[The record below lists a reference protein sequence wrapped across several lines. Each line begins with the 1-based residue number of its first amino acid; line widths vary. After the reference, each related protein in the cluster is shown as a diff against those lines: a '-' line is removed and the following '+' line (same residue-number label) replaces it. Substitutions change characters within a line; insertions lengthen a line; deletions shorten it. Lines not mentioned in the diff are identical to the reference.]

1 MNTIK
6 DILIIVFL
14 ILQLTEAIYRV
25 YSGDMEDR
33 KVIFYLFVTS
43 ASNFHI
49 IYIEDKT
56 NKIKYIGGKK
66 KTTIILKIVKRYNMI
81 IKSSKLDS
89 MLSSKR
95 AMPYP

>member
-1 MNTIK
+1 M
-6 DILIIVFL
+6 
-14 ILQLTEAIYRV
+14 
-25 YSGDMEDR
+25 
-33 KVIFYLFVTS
+33 FVTS

-49 IYIEDKT
+49 IYIEDKAI
-56 NKIKYIGGKK
+56 KIEYIGAKK

>member
-14 ILQLTEAIYRV
+14 IPQLTEAIYRV
-25 YSGDMEDR
+25 YNGDMEDR

-56 NKIKYIGGKK
+56 NKIEYMGAKK

-89 MLSSKR
+89 MLRSKR